1 MHFVDP
7 KVTTEFT
14 FFLNFFFFN
23 TTMVDLRSIVI
34 AVYDIHC
41 TAVFH

>member
-14 FFLNFFFFN
+14 FFFFFLN

>member
-7 KVTTEFT
+7 KVTAEFT
-14 FFLNFFFFN
+14 FFFLN